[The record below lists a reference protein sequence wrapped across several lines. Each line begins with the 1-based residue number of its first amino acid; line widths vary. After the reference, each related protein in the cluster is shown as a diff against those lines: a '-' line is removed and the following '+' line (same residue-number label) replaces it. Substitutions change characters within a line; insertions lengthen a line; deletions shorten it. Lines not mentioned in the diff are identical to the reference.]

1 MKLSLLLD
9 PRLIRIGVP
18 CNSYATAM
26 RAVLDPVR
34 RNYSFEVSGD
44 DIEAALLRP
53 GESCEDRIEN
63 GIAVTRASIPNLPDL
78 IVSILIPAAAVK
90 AREGAVKLFVLLLS
104 GSETA
109 DQSLKVGEAFIRIA
123 ADRKVMNDVLAS
135 PDGRRLVAVLDQ
147 AGITVPSELTV
158 TTIMTREAVTVGPDT
173 PLRELLTLFRNRNL
187 SFVPV
192 VDEHGKFLGEIHIE
206 DILRHGLPDYA
217 FQIGN
222 LKFLSSFQPFTEL
235 LDKGL
240 ELTARRIMKEPPY
253 QITPE
258 TALAEAVFE
267 LVSHHRRSAA
277 VVDHGHIAGVVSTT
291 DILRKV
297 FNL

>member
-9 PRLIRIGVP
+9 PRLILIGVP
-18 CNSYATAM
+18 CDDYAAAM
-26 RAVLDPVR
+26 RAMLEPIR
-34 RNYSFEVSGD
+34 LTYSFEVSAEAM
-44 DIEAALLRP
+44 EAALLRP
-53 GESCEDRIEN
+53 GETCEDRIEN
-63 GIAVTRASIPNLPDL
+63 GIAVTRANIPNLPDL
-78 IVSILIPAAAVK
+78 IVSVLIPAAPVT

-109 DQSLKVGEAFIRIA
+109 DQSLKIGEAFIRIA
-123 ADRKVMNDVLAS
+123 ADRAVMNDVLAS

-147 AGITVPSELTV
+147 ADITVPAELTV

-173 PLRELLTLFRNRNL
+173 PLRELLTLFRNRNI

-192 VDEHGKFLGEIHIE
+192 ADGHGKFLGEIHLE

-222 LKFLSSFQPFTEL
+222 LNFLSSFQPFTEL
-235 LDKGL
+235 LGKGL
-240 ELTARRIMKEPPY
+240 ELTARHLMKDPPY
-253 QITPE
+253 HITPE

-267 LVSHHRRSAA
+267 LVSHHSRSAA
-277 VVDHGHIAGVVSTT
+277 VIDHGHIAGVVSTT